1 MRRGEGR
8 YAEVMELHE
17 QVPALTDADDEAQ
30 AAALAELEWTVMTVP
45 GVPVAEADRAAG
57 RLEQLPR
64 LSRSERHLSMVT
76 ALALARLREGR
87 FADVEPLCTDSLA
100 GELEPDKRARV
111 LATVILARRALRQPY
126 QDLLAEA
133 VSISTD
139 DDLVAEPPPPDT
151 MTTPPPCP
159 SSPDP
164 DP

>member
-64 LSRSERHLSMVT
+64 LSRPDRHLSMVT
-76 ALALARLREGR
+76 APALARLRPGR
-87 FADVEPLCTDSLA
+87 FAGPAPAVPGTLA
-100 GELEPDKRARV
+100 SG
-111 LATVILARRALRQPY
+111 
-126 QDLLAEA
+126 
-133 VSISTD
+133 
-139 DDLVAEPPPPDT
+139 
-151 MTTPPPCP
+151 
-159 SSPDP
+159 
-164 DP
+164 